1 MFGLIKS
8 KIIFNTLFEQ
18 GSAGIDFQLIFSNN
32 QIFMNNR
39 SIVLKN
45 DEKVSEFLNYLI
57 EKGGPEHHDYEEFTS
72 IVNNLNSESIND
84 FREKIHTILNENTLI
99 GHGFVKPY
107 GYPGDFTLIDKIYQC
122 EINEDPQYKNWD
134 LFFQNQPGANAVRN
148 RKDFFLDYCKSL
160 VLKKENSNVLILGSG
175 PGSDV
180 YEFLSNYSGSS
191 KIRFDLIDFDEA
203 AIDFSKKKNARFNG
217 LVTYNRINALRFT
230 SYKLYDLIWSAGLFD
245 YFKDKHFTFLIRK
258 YINCLTD
265 DGEMVISNFSTKNPT
280 KRLMEVLSDWYL
292 NLRTESD
299 LFRIA
304 SEANIDKE
312 MVSVDKEP
320 LGINLFLK
328 IRKN

>member
-1 MFGLIKS
+1 MNSKS
-8 KIIFNTLFEQ
+8 LF
-18 GSAGIDFQLIFSNN
+18 LT
-32 QIFMNNR
+32 
-39 SIVLKN
+39 N
-45 DEKVSEFLNYLI
+45 DPEENKSEFLTYLV
-57 EKGGPEHHDYEEFTS
+57 ENGGPELQDYDRFTS
-72 IVNNLNSESIND
+72 IVNSLDNAEVDD
-84 FREKIHTILNENTLI
+84 FRVKIKPILNENTLI

-107 GYPGDFTLIDKIYQC
+107 GYPGDFTLIDKIYRFD
-122 EINEDPQYKNWD
+122 INQDSRYKNWD

-148 RKDFFLDYCKSL
+148 RKEFFIEYCKTL
-160 VLKKENSNVLILGSG
+160 VRRKENARILILGSG
-175 PGSDV
+175 PASDV
-180 YEFLSNYSGSS
+180 YEFLTDYSGGNN
-191 KIRFDLIDFDEA
+191 INIDLIDFDQS
-203 AIDFSKKKNARFNG
+203 AIDFSMKKNAKFEG
-217 LVTYNRINALRFT
+217 QITYNKINALRFN

-258 YINCLTD
+258 YINCLAC

-304 SEANIDKE
+304 SDANIDKE
-312 MVSVDKEP
+312 LVSIEKEP